1 MNYKPIIVSILLI
14 IILLVIYVLF
24 GPASDPTTPTD
35 VSTTTPGTM
44 ETPGTSPENPDRAR
58 APEEITLRV
67 GQTGAAAGLTVT
79 FNELTN
85 DYRCPVDV
93 NCIQAGAVVA
103 NITLDDG
110 AEQITFNKPS
120 DEVPTWWRGYE
131 MSIVSITPEA
141 RSSVVIEQSAYQVTF
156 LVAPNPETNG
166 NEPLI

>member
-1 MNYKPIIVSILLI
+1 MNYKPIIVSLFLI
-14 IILLVIYVLF
+14 IILLAIYIFF
-24 GPASDPTTPTD
+24 GPVDTAVVSD
-35 VSTTTPGTM
+35 VSTTTPSET
-44 ETPGTSPENPDRAR
+44 ETPDRVR

-67 GQTGAAAGLTVT
+67 GQTGVAAGLTVT

-103 NITLDDG
+103 NITLNDG

-141 RSSVVIEQSAYQVTF
+141 RSSIVIEQSAYQVTF